1 MSEAFGV
8 SLKVLLADIPLLLL
22 VGGFLGWILARKNFW
37 GKSLVS
43 LLVQLPIVLPPS
55 VIGFYLLF
63 SLGRVELFQKAGF

>member
-55 VIGFYLLF
+55 V
-63 SLGRVELFQKAGF
+63 

>member
-8 SLKVLLADIPLLLL
+8 SLKVFLADIPLLML
-22 VGGFLGWILARKNFW
+22 VGGLLGWVLARKNFW
-37 GKSLVS
+37 GNPFVS

-63 SLGRVELFQKAGF
+63 SLGRVELF